1 MKDVLQS
8 CEISAIINRKKAGV
22 FMAGFSELIKSFDKT
37 RDYMRDFFIY
47 GFKVRSEFDC
57 KSARTYDDEKRR
69 VESWL
74 GDCLRYDSTE
84 RGKQVSI
91 SVDSGKIAENPL
103 LGAFYSKSFTD
114 NDIRLHFLLMDILCG
129 GGEYTVKELT
139 NRLNDDYGAFFD
151 EQTVRNKLKEYA
163 AEGIFIAQK
172 HGKTDYF
179 SLSPDTSES
188 FFGEYSGLD
197 DAVKFFSEATE
208 FGAAGNSMLRSA
220 GLKNDI
226 FFIKHNYIVHVL
238 EDEILLK
245 ITEAIEQ
252 KHYITAVNFGKSKMT
267 SEFFGVPLKIHV
279 SAQTGRRYLVMYLPK
294 FRRLNSFRLDFIK
307 SVTDGGECPDYDKY
321 AEDLR
326 KNIGK
331 CFGVSFGNRRDDSAA
346 RVKLTISADEEREKY
361 IIDRLEREKRC
372 GTLEKVGE
380 NLFCLT
386 YDVFDAGEMMHW
398 VKSFIG
404 RIVGIE
410 CDNEAVADKF
420 ARDISRMY
428 RIYCGGEGEE

>member
-1 MKDVLQS
+1 
-8 CEISAIINRKKAGV
+8 
-22 FMAGFSELIKSFDKT
+22 MAGFSELIKSFDKT

-47 GFKVRSEFDC
+47 GFKVRSEFDR

-179 SLSPDTSES
+179 LLSPDTSES

-380 NLFCLT
+380 NLLCLT

>member
-1 MKDVLQS
+1 
-8 CEISAIINRKKAGV
+8 
-22 FMAGFSELIKSFDKT
+22 MAGFSELIKSFDKT

-47 GFKVRSEFDC
+47 GFKVRSEFDR

-188 FFGEYSGLD
+188 FFGEYAGLD

-372 GTLEKVGE
+372 GTLENVGE

>member
-47 GFKVRSEFDC
+47 GFKVRSEFDR

-188 FFGEYSGLD
+188 FFGEYAGLD

-372 GTLEKVGE
+372 GTLENVGE

>member
-1 MKDVLQS
+1 
-8 CEISAIINRKKAGV
+8 
-22 FMAGFSELIKSFDKT
+22 
-37 RDYMRDFFIY
+37 
-47 GFKVRSEFDC
+47 
-57 KSARTYDDEKRR
+57 
-69 VESWL
+69 
-74 GDCLRYDSTE
+74 
-84 RGKQVSI
+84 
-91 SVDSGKIAENPL
+91 
-103 LGAFYSKSFTD
+103 
-114 NDIRLHFLLMDILCG
+114 MDILCG

-139 NRLNDDYGAFFD
+139 NRLNEDYGAFFD

-252 KHYITAVNFGKSKMT
+252 KHYITAVNFGKSKMA

>member
-1 MKDVLQS
+1 
-8 CEISAIINRKKAGV
+8 
-22 FMAGFSELIKSFDKT
+22 MAGFSELIKSFDKT
-37 RDYMRDFFIY
+37 RDYVRDFFIY
-47 GFKVRSEFDC
+47 GFKVRSEFDR

-91 SVDSGKIAENPL
+91 SVDSGRIAENPL
-103 LGAFYSKSFTD
+103 FSAFYSKSFTD
-114 NDIRLHFLLMDILCG
+114 NDIRLHFLLTDILCG
-129 GGEYTVKELT
+129 GGGYTVKELT
-139 NRLNDDYGAFFD
+139 NRLNDDYGALFD

-163 AEGIFIAQK
+163 AEGIFIAER
-172 HGKTDYF
+172 HGKTDHF

-188 FFGEYSGLD
+188 FFGKYEGLD

-220 GLKNDI
+220 GLKNDV

-245 ITEAIEQ
+245 ITEAIGQ
-252 KHYITAVNFGKSKMT
+252 KHCITAVNFGQNKAV
-267 SEFFGVPLKIHV
+267 SEFSGVPLKIHV
-279 SAQTGRRYLVMYLPK
+279 SAQTGRRYLVMYLPEFK
-294 FRRLNSFRLDFIK
+294 RLNSLRLDFIK
-307 SVTDGGECPDYDKY
+307 SVTDGGECPDFDKY
-321 AEDLR
+321 ADILR
-326 KNIGK
+326 RNTDK
-331 CFGVSFGNRRDDSAA
+331 CFGVSFGNRHEESAA
-346 RVKLTISADEEREKY
+346 RVKLMISADEEREKY

-372 GTLEKVGE
+372 GTLERAGKD
-380 NLFCLT
+380 LFCLT
-386 YDVFDAGEMMHW
+386 YDLFDAGEMMHW

-410 CDNEAVADKF
+410 CENEAVTDKF

-428 RIYCGGEGEE
+428 RMYCKGEEED